1 MSDSLLKEIL
11 KPAMFL
17 AGFAL
22 LGTLALASVYG
33 LTKPR
38 VDENERLATLE
49 KLNELVSQ
57 QQYDN
62 ALIDSKLELP
72 ADTFGSSEKVVVY
85 RATKQ
90 GVPVAALFTVAA
102 PDGYSGSI
110 SMIIGVY
117 ADQSLAGVRVLKHK
131 ETPGLGDK
139 IDKNKSNWVDQFTK
153 KSLQN
158 PMLTAW
164 AVKKDGGVF
173 DQFTGA
179 TITPRAVVGAVKRTL
194 LWSQQN
200 FATLF
205 KQTATPVHQEGKP

>member
-1 MSDSLLKEIL
+1 MSDALLKEIL
-11 KPAMFL
+11 KPALFL

-22 LGTLALASVYG
+22 LGTLALASIYD
-33 LTKPR
+33 LTLPR
-38 VDENERLATLE
+38 VEENERLSTLE
-49 KLNELVSQ
+49 KLNELVDQ

-72 ADTFGSSEKVVVY
+72 GKAFGSSEAVTIY

-90 GVPVAALFTVAA
+90 GVPVAALFTVVA

-110 SMIIGVY
+110 RMVIGIY
-117 ADQSLAGVRVLKHK
+117 SNQELAGVRVLKHK

-139 IDKNKSNWVDQFTK
+139 IDKNKSNWVDQFTGR
-153 KSLQN
+153 SLQN
-158 PMLTAW
+158 PTPAAW
-164 AVKKDGGVF
+164 AVKKDGGTF

-179 TITPRAVVGAVKRTL
+179 TITPRAVVGAIKRTL

-205 KQTATPVHQEGKP
+205 NPDTTPTQQGVKP

>member
-1 MSDSLLKEIL
+1 MSNSLLKEIL

-72 ADTFGSSEKVVVY
+72 SAAFGSSEKVTVY

-90 GVPVAALFTVAA
+90 GAPVAALFTVAA

-110 SMIIGVY
+110 SMIIGIH
-117 ADQSLAGVRVLKHK
+117 ADQTLAGVRILKHK

-139 IDKNKSNWVDQFTK
+139 IDKNKSGWVDQFNH

-158 PMLTAW
+158 PTLAAW
-164 AVKKDGGVF
+164 SVKKDGGVF

-200 FATLF
+200 FSTLF
-205 KQTATPVHQEGKP
+205 EQPATAVQQEVKP